1 MDLRNPPARDAP
13 TTASAGL
20 ERPKKADVARVVE
33 DGLMCEVEV
42 EEVEGSVDTQHKP
55 AQDKTPEIVS
65 PLHQAVPTVATVAA
79 GAGAATA
86 APDPPDFFDLYD
98 WFDKRSFRRFFD
110 AWRP

>member
-55 AQDKTPEIVS
+55 AQDKTLEMVS

-79 GAGAATA
+79 GAVVDTMKALQTQHPHGR
-86 APDPPDFFDLYD
+86 FD
-98 WFDKRSFRRFFD
+98 RQQ
-110 AWRP
+110 